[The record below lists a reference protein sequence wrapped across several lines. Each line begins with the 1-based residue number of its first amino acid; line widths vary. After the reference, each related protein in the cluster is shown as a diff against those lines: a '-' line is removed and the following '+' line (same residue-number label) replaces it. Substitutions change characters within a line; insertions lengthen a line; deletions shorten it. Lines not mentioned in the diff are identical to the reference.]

1 MRVDVPAQRLVRG
14 RYVLGTGPTMNT
26 GATAIIHNKEE
37 EEHVPAMAAAG
48 AVMAVGQIIN
58 PVHTVAAAEVVNQN
72 LHSVRQAAVLLPV
85 HQAAVQDVIVPA
97 LLSVL
102 ERHGILVFAQVFMIH
117 QNVLRVLQK

>member
-1 MRVDVPAQRLVRG
+1 
-14 RYVLGTGPTMNT
+14 MNT
-26 GATAIIHNKEE
+26 GATAIIHKEE
-37 EEHVPAMAAAG
+37 AEHVPAMAAAG
-48 AVMAVGQIIN
+48 AVMAVGKIIN
-58 PVHTVAAAEVVNQN
+58 TVHTVAAAEVVNQN

-85 HQAAVQDVIVPA
+85 HQAAVLLPVHQAALQDVIVPA